1 MSATVNDLPRILD
14 FFEIGPQEARSLPR
28 LGRAVEKFG
37 PRALVHLYESIG
49 ANPELARHFPTAA
62 SRDGAREKQLQ
73 HWRTL
78 FGTPPDAQWHKAA
91 DRIGEVHARIGLEPH
106 WYIGGYAMVLEEMI
120 HGLIGPSLAGKG
132 TARAVS
138 ALVKL
143 ALLDMSIA
151 LNAYFRVED
160 ERRLGVIDKLG
171 AALSALAEGD
181 FTRPLEPLPEAY
193 ARIQAD
199 FDAMHRHV
207 GQALARVADSVS
219 GIENGA
225 AEIDQA
231 AADLARRTEQQA
243 ASLEET
249 AAALSEVTEGVRQT
263 ASEVGTMQGAIGKA
277 SEEAGEGRTVASQA
291 VSAMDGIQRSAQ
303 EIQSITNVIDGIA
316 FQTNLLALNAGVE
329 AARAGESGR
338 GFAVVAT
345 EVRALAQRSA
355 DAAKD
360 IKALISASTQQVG
373 DGVSLVG
380 ATGEALASIVA
391 RIDEIS
397 AVVSGIAESAVEQST
412 ALGQVAGAAREMDR
426 MTQQNAAM
434 VEQSNAA
441 ARALADQSSQLSQL
455 VSSFKVAGK
464 SAGAGSHAPKVVP
477 MREVARPAARIPAPR
492 SSAVAQAEVD
502 DWSEF

>member
-181 FTRPLEPLPEAY
+181 FTQPLEPLPEAY

-277 SEEAGEGRTVASQA
+277 SEEAGEGRTVANQA

-329 AARAGESGR
+329 AARAGEAGK
-338 GFAVVAT
+338 GFAVVAS
-345 EVRALAQRSA
+345 EVRALAQRASE
-355 DAAKD
+355 AASD
-360 IKALISASTQQVG
+360 IKRLIEASSSQVTA
-373 DGVSLVG
+373 GVGLVRRS
-380 ATGEALASIVA
+380 GEAFEGIATKVDDVSRLVA
-391 RIDEIS
+391 
-397 AVVSGIAESAVEQST
+397 GIAELTQRQSHN
-412 ALGQVAGAAREMDR
+412 LGQVDLAVREMDR
-426 MTQQNAAM
+426 STQQNAAM

-441 ARALADQSSQLSQL
+441 SRSLAGEAAGLNEQVRQFRLQSEGHPSAAKRLNRAA
-455 VSSFKVAGK
+455 
-464 SAGAGSHAPKVVP
+464 
-477 MREVARPAARIPAPR
+477 
-492 SSAVAQAEVD
+492 
-502 DWSEF
+502 